1 LFNRNNYG
9 TFTVNILVTLFA
21 DMQFIKITKSL
32 FPLFLLGF
40 FIFLS
45 SSCRKTKVLTSG
57 GEVSFSIDTLLFD
70 TVFTAQGSATRSL
83 KIYNEQKDDITVSSI
98 RLKNGTN
105 SAYRLNVNGFSG
117 TEVKDVDIAGNDSA
131 WVFAAVTIDPTDENK
146 PFVVDDNLIVTLNGK
161 EFSIPVM
168 AYGQNAY
175 YIKDSTLQTQT
186 WKIDK
191 PYVIIQNALVDE
203 GATLTIPAGCR
214 VYVHQDSR
222 LFVLGT
228 LKIQG
233 TQTDS
238 VVFQGDRLD
247 PLVWIGEY
255 ADVPGQWGGLYFFSE
270 SHDNEINYAV
280 FKNGGAPTKLVI
292 NDTPQ
297 SVQGATIQLDPAESS
312 ITVPKLKITNS
323 VIRSSLGYGIVAYN
337 SSLDIENCKI
347 TECGAENV
355 CIFQGGRYHIY
366 DCTIATYGG
375 SYLDHSKNISFAVL
389 NYLPISETTYISNDL
404 TADIKNCI
412 VYGSLETEAIF
423 DKKNDKLADVTLSN
437 CLLKSKD
444 ALPSFI
450 SQTDIKLNQDP
461 MFKDYSKNDHHLQA
475 GSPAMGTGT
484 NAGSLSVDLDGVT
497 RLNPTSMGCY
507 EFKP

>member
-1 LFNRNNYG
+1 MLSVKFYKR
-9 TFTVNILVTLFA
+9 
-21 DMQFIKITKSL
+21 L
-32 FPLFLLGF
+32 FPLVLISFV
-40 FIFLS
+40 IILS
-45 SSCRKTKVLTSG
+45 ASCRKTKILTNG
-57 GEVSFSIDTLLFD
+57 GEVAFSIDTLLFD

-83 KIYNEQKDDITVSSI
+83 KIYNKQKEDITVSSI
-98 RLKNGTN
+98 RLKNGVN
-105 SAYRLNVNGFSG
+105 SAYRLNVNGISG
-117 TEVKDVDIAGNDSA
+117 TEIKDVDIAGNDSA

-175 YIKDSTLQTQT
+175 YIRDSTLQTQE
-186 WKIDK
+186 WKTDK
-191 PYVIIQNALVDE
+191 PYVIVNNALVDE

-228 LKIQG
+228 LKITG
-233 TQTDS
+233 TQSDS

-255 ADVPGQWGGLYFFSE
+255 ADVPGQWGGLYFFDK

-297 SVQGATIQLDPAESS
+297 AVQGATIQLDPSVPS
-312 ITVPKLKITNS
+312 ITVPKLKMTNS

-337 SSLDIENCKI
+337 SSLYMENCKI
-347 TECGAENV
+347 VECGAENV
-355 CIFQGGRYHIY
+355 CLFQGGRYDIF

-375 SYLDHSKNISFAVL
+375 TYLNHSKNISLAVL
-389 NYLPISETTYISNDL
+389 NYLPTSETTYISNDL
-404 TADIKNCI
+404 TATIKNCI
-412 VYGSLETEAIF
+412 VYGSLETETVF
-423 DKKNDKLADVTLSN
+423 DKKDDNDANVVLSN
-437 CLLKSKD
+437 CILKSKD
-444 ALPSFI
+444 PLPSFVQ
-450 SQTDIKLNQDP
+450 QTAIKLNEDP

-475 GSPAMGTGT
+475 GSPAVGTGI
-484 NAGSLSVDLDGVT
+484 NAGTIPEDLDGVS